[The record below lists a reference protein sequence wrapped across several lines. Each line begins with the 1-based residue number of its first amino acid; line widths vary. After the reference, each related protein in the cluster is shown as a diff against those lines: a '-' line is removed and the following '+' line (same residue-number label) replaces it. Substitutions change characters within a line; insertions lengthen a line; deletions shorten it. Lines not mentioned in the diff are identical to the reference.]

1 MQRNIIDLQTLDAPC
16 NPRPKTQDLRPKTH
30 QPTAISYELQAIMKD
45 ITEISKQL
53 KEKLPLLSSKYKIE
67 TLGLFGSYV
76 RNEQQEDS
84 DLDLLVSFSEPP
96 GLLKFMELE
105 NYLSDILHTKVD
117 LVMKEA
123 LKPNVGKRILKEVV
137 ML

>member
-1 MQRNIIDLQTLDAPC
+1 MS
-16 NPRPKTQDLRPKTH
+16 H
-30 QPTAISYELQAIMKD
+30 QPRAILPTMKD
-45 ITEISKQL
+45 ISEITKQL

-67 TLGLFGSYV
+67 ALGLFGSYV
-76 RNEQQEDS
+76 RDEQQENS

-96 GLLKFMELE
+96 SLLKFMELE

-123 LKPNVGKRILKEVV
+123 LKPNLGKRILKEVV

>member
-1 MQRNIIDLQTLDAPC
+1 
-16 NPRPKTQDLRPKTH
+16 
-30 QPTAISYELQAIMKD
+30 MKD

-53 KEKLPLLSSKYKIE
+53 KEELPLLSSKYKIE
-67 TLGLFGSYV
+67 ALGLFGSYL
-76 RNEQQEDS
+76 RNEQHENS

-96 GLLKFMELE
+96 SLLKFMELE

-117 LVMKEA
+117 LVMKDA
-123 LKPNVGKRILKEVV
+123 LKPNLGKRILKEVV